1 MYYSEIK
8 QTDIANGVG
17 VRVTLFVSG
26 CTRHCKGC
34 FNPETWSF
42 SNGLP
47 FTAETEELLLQAL
60 KPSYIGGLT
69 LLFRAMLLA
78 YNGNIEIYVPM
89 TAIAE
94 VIAIGFATYLA
105 VALLHIRRI
114 KRVPLALALKV
125 QE

>member
-1 MYYSEIK
+1 MCIRDS
-8 QTDIANGVG
+8 
-17 VRVTLFVSG
+17 
-26 CTRHCKGC
+26 
-34 FNPETWSF
+34 
-42 SNGLP
+42 
-47 FTAETEELLLQAL
+47 
-60 KPSYIGGLT
+60 
-69 LLFRAMLLA
+69 
-78 YNGNIEIYVPM
+78 GNIEIYVPM